1 MPLKTT
7 LTLATT
13 LILSS
18 AALAQTTFV
27 ETFESGT
34 NTGGWSWGTGN
45 ESIVPTNG
53 NPGAFLRDT
62 TLASCCPGAST
73 WFGDQ
78 SVFNGD
84 YRARNVTSVGIDLIT
99 LNSAF
104 GIGDRPLSVILIDD
118 NGTPFDF
125 EDDSW
130 VFFIGDR
137 LVPRPGV
144 DRGGEPGW
152 TSFDFDIP
160 SQETTL
166 PEGWF
171 ALSPTDEPDDVVWNR
186 IITAVDTLQFF
197 YGDPRSIFLFN
208 SWQVGMDNPRIT
220 EGAVGC
226 NAADLAEP
234 FGVLDLGDVQAFI
247 AAFVAGDALADLAE
261 PFGVLDLADVQAFA
275 GAFVGG
281 CP

>member
-1 MPLKTT
+1 MNSIRF
-7 LTLATT
+7 
-13 LILSS
+13 LIL
-18 AALAQTTFV
+18 ALGVSLTSLAGAQTTFV
-27 ETFESGT
+27 ETFGT
-34 NTGGWSWGTGN
+34 GANTGGWSWGTGN
-45 ESIVPTNG
+45 ESIVPLNG
-53 NPGAFLRDT
+53 NPGAYLRDL
-62 TLASCCPGAST
+62 TLASCCPAAST
-73 WFGDQ
+73 WFGLE
-78 SVFNGD
+78 SVFSGD
-84 YRARNVTSVGIDLIT
+84 YRARRVTSVGIDLVT
-99 LNSAF
+99 LATAF
-104 GIGDRPLSVILIDD
+104 GMGDRPLSVILIDD

-137 LVPRPGV
+137 QVPRPGV
-144 DRGGEPGW
+144 DRGGAPGW

-160 SQETTL
+160 SQETSL

-171 ALSPTDEPDDVVWNR
+171 AHSPTGEPDDVVWNR

-226 NAADLAEP
+226 NAADLVEP
-234 FGVLDLGDVQAFI
+234 FGVLDLGDVQAFL
-247 AAFVAGDALADLAE
+247 AAFVAGEAPADLAE
-261 PFGVLDLADVQAFA
+261 PFGVFDLADVQAFA